1 MQTGGKI
8 VKTIEI
14 SQELYDRLKNFV
26 VDPFDDSPEIVI
38 SRLIDIVDKARSL
51 WSSWDA
57 SEEAGQQSQSQS
69 PKTKRSTSG
78 QEQVGVLL

>member
-1 MQTGGKI
+1 M
-8 VKTIEI
+8 KTIEI

-38 SRLIDIVDKARSL
+38 SRMIDIVDKARSL

-57 SEEAGQQSQSQS
+57 SEEARQQEQPRSQ
-69 PKTKRSTSG
+69 KTRRSTSG